1 LQIKIRC
8 FKFLSDISVKIYEFF
23 KNNRGFYAITK
34 GVGPRSAPP
43 VAGLVRQGKINL
55 YESIVWTVSSNAGTS
70 KRTYNFFNMEL
81 GNLKYANFRNLQP
94 VMRSNPESM
103 AHLYKF
109 RNAGIAAST
118 LQIGGFL
125 TTLAGFGVFM
135 ARGFDSFENDTELK
149 FGLPITLGLS
159 GITMG
164 ACGYLFGLSKPKHL
178 RMAVSTFNE

>member
-1 LQIKIRC
+1 
-8 FKFLSDISVKIYEFF
+8 
-23 KNNRGFYAITK
+23 
-34 GVGPRSAPP
+34 
-43 VAGLVRQGKINL
+43 
-55 YESIVWTVSSNAGTS
+55 
-70 KRTYNFFNMEL
+70 
-81 GNLKYANFRNLQP
+81 
-94 VMRSNPESM
+94 M

-178 RMAVSTFNE
+178 RMAVATFNE